1 MYMYLFSDG
10 CRFRISYKDPV
21 SGFDRSRVKG
31 IVGRLVRVKDMAT
44 ATALEVAAGG
54 RVSYMYVC
62 YTSFC
67 LHQPVIIAI
76 ILHV

>member
-1 MYMYLFSDG
+1 MCCEGSFVSVACSDEDTLSSDG
-10 CRFRISYKDPV
+10 SRFRITYKDPV

-54 RVSYMYVC
+54 RVSY
-62 YTSFC
+62 
-67 LHQPVIIAI
+67 
-76 ILHV
+76 